1 MQKLHMILFQRYR
14 EAARKQME
22 FSPNRVNPNE
32 PQTEEE
38 ARQYFR
44 ELYQTILAAG
54 WMRSTT
60 NGRRG
65 IEKTML
71 EKKYYKNVRTK
82 ANTILSRDDDIHIIT
97 KFREMDEKF
106 RDSVMDGDYVWMS
119 LDYYLSREAYRMAAH
134 DRGYTDEVL
143 EERK

>member
-1 MQKLHMILFQRYR
+1 MQDLRMILFQRCH
-14 EAARKQME
+14 EAERKQME

-44 ELYQTILAAG
+44 ALYQTNLAAG

-71 EKKYYKNVRTK
+71 EKKYYKNVRKK
-82 ANTILSRDDDIHIIT
+82 ANTILSRDDDIQIIS